1 MQVPE
6 QEYRSNVE
14 LLSRLQ
20 RAGKPAEL
28 WAFPQEMHIKWQP
41 RHQLA
46 ANERNLDWFRFWL
59 AGEVDPDPAK
69 AAQYV
74 RWRGYGSS
82 SQARTQASVSIKG
95 KSR

>member
-1 MQVPE
+1 
-6 QEYRSNVE
+6 
-14 LLSRLQ
+14 
-20 RAGKPAEL
+20 
-28 WAFPQEMHIKWQP
+28 MHIKWQP

-74 RWRGYGSS
+74 RWRGYGSP
-82 SQARTQASVSIKG
+82 SQARTQASVSTGEEQISVG
-95 KSR
+95 IAATRLPRECSLEPLPVE